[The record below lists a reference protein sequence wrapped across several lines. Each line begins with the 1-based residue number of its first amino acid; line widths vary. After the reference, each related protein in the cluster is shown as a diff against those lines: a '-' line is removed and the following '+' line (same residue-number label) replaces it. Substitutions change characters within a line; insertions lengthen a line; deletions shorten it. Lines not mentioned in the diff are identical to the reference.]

1 MDNKT
6 NINWYP
12 GHMAKT
18 KRLINEKKD
27 LIDVVFEV
35 IDARIPYSSRIKD
48 IDNIIKNKPKLLI
61 MTKIDLCDMDETKK
75 WMSYYEELGY
85 YVIGVDLKNNKNIDK
100 IIDKSKEILNEL
112 NEIKQNRGINKK
124 TLRALIIGIPNVG
137 KSTLI
142 NRLVGKKAAA
152 VGNKPGVTKNL
163 GWIRIGGF
171 LELLDSPGILWP
183 KLDNKTVALNLASMA
198 AIKEEI
204 LPIDEVAIYILNV
217 LSKYYPV
224 FLKERY
230 DIDAIDKDNIIDT
243 LDIIGKKRGAI
254 IKGGEIDYKKV
265 YNLIMKDLTEGL
277 LGPIT
282 FDRFDSFN
290 NTKEDG
296 ND

>member
-35 IDARIPYSSRIKD
+35 IDARIPYSSRIRD

-142 NRLVGKKAAA
+142 NRLVGKKVTA
-152 VGNKPGVTKNL
+152 VGNKPGLTKSL
-163 GWIRIGGF
+163 DWIRIGEF
-171 LELLDSPGILWP
+171 LELLDSPGMLWP
-183 KLDNKTVALNLASMA
+183 KIDDKTTALNLSSMT

-204 LPIDEVAIYILNV
+204 LPIDEISIYILKMI
-217 LSKYYPV
+217 SKYYPLS
-224 FLKERY
+224 LKERY
-230 DIDAIDKDNIIDT
+230 GIEEVLDDNIIDVFD
-243 LDIIGKKRGAI
+243 LIGKRRGAI
-254 IKGGEIDYKKV
+254 VKGGEIDYQKV
-265 YNLIMKDLTEGL
+265 YNIIMRDLKEGY
-277 LGPIT
+277 LGSLT
-282 FDRFDSFN
+282 FDRFDN
-290 NTKEDG
+290 MKEDKK
-296 ND
+296 

>member
-1 MDNKT
+1 MLT
-6 NINWYP
+6 GLNINWYP

-35 IDARIPYSSRIKD
+35 IDARIPYSSRIRD

-75 WMSYYEELGY
+75 WMTYYEELGY

-142 NRLVGKKAAA
+142 NRLVGKKVTA
-152 VGNKPGVTKNL
+152 VGNKPGLTKSL
-163 GWIRIGGF
+163 DWIRIGEF
-171 LELLDSPGILWP
+171 LELLDSPGMLWP
-183 KLDNKTVALNLASMA
+183 KIDDKTTALNLSSMT

-204 LPIDEVAIYILNV
+204 LPIDEISIYILKMI
-217 LSKYYPV
+217 SKYYPLS
-224 FLKERY
+224 LKERY
-230 DIDAIDKDNIIDT
+230 GIEEVLDDNIIDVFD
-243 LDIIGKKRGAI
+243 LIGKRRGAI
-254 IKGGEIDYKKV
+254 VKGGEIDYQKV
-265 YNLIMKDLTEGL
+265 YNIIMRDLKEGY
-277 LGPIT
+277 LGSLT
-282 FDRFDSFN
+282 FDRFDN
-290 NTKEDG
+290 MKEDKK
-296 ND
+296 